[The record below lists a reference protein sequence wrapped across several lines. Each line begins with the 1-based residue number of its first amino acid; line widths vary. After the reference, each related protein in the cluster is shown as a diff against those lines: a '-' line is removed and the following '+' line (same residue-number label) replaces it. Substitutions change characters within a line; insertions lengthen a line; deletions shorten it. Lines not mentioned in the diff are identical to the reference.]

1 MSLSR
6 ILPTAK
12 NIVQVQEEHW
22 IPLSDLM
29 TGLMMMFMLVAI
41 VFMIRIESDAKARE
55 SDAKAREAAAISAQK
70 QAKVVGEIAQIYDD
84 TRDRIYQDLN
94 TEFKNDLPIWRAV

>member
-1 MSLSR
+1 MSLQR

-41 VFMIRIESDAKARE
+41 IFMVRIEGDT
-55 SDAKAREAAAISAQK
+55 KAREAAAIAAQK
-70 QAKVVGEIAQIYDD
+70 QAQVVGQIAQIYDD
-84 TRDRIYQDLN
+84 TRERIYRDLYA
-94 TEFKNDLPIWRAV
+94 EFKNDLPIWRAVL